1 MEFLTLSSFQLKI
14 SSTNLHLHPPY
25 GDFKILN
32 NEGGGGGGVVKQFT
46 HYWVGTAQWWVG
58 GGLKIEG

>member
-14 SSTNLHLHPPY
+14 SSTNLHVHPPY

-32 NEGGGGGGVVKQFT
+32 NEGGRGGETIYTLMGR
-46 HYWVGTAQWWVG
+46 
-58 GGLKIEG
+58 

>member
-14 SSTNLHLHPPY
+14 SSTNLHVHPPY

-32 NEGGGGGGVVKQFT
+32 NEGGGRGGETIYTLMGR
-46 HYWVGTAQWWVG
+46 
-58 GGLKIEG
+58 

>member
-14 SSTNLHLHPPY
+14 SSTNLHVHPPY

-32 NEGGGGGGVVKQFT
+32 NEGGGGRGGET
-46 HYWVGTAQWWVG
+46 IYTLMGR
-58 GGLKIEG
+58 